1 MRAAVH
7 ARLCRVSPP
16 LWQVDKVKVFIL
28 DECDKMLEQLD
39 MRKTVQQIF
48 MRTPHEKQVMM
59 FSATLKKEIRPV
71 ALKFMSDP
79 MEIYVESDSKLTR
92 EEGRTGA
99 GDVLCCRPTRLS
111 PALPRPLPV
120 HGLQQYYVKL
130 KPEEKNRKL
139 VDLLDALEFNQARA
153 HAAAGAG
160 AAGAAPLSSSSFL
173 SSPGGHLCV

>member
-1 MRAAVH
+1 M
-7 ARLCRVSPP
+7 
-16 LWQVDKVKVFIL
+16 KVFIL

-48 MRTPHEKQVMM
+48 MKTPHEKQVMM

-92 EEGRTGA
+92 ASRSSC
-99 GDVLCCRPTRLS
+99 L
-111 PALPRPLPV
+111 ALLAYLHVSIPPPLPAV

-139 VDLLDALEFNQARA
+139 VDLLDALEFNQASRGPL
-153 HAAAGAG
+153 AAE
-160 AAGAAPLSSSSFL
+160 
-173 SSPGGHLCV
+173 